1 MKLLQEIKDLI
12 RKNDNY
18 EDEEFADIWERDAE
32 DRMVN
37 LDRTG
42 IGPVTEAL
50 SMIQATARLQMVMLP
65 FQNPSTR
72 QQVQLRLFPA
82 ESWSS

>member
-1 MKLLQEIKDLI
+1 MKLLQEIRDLI

-18 EDEEFADIWERDAE
+18 EDEDFRIFGSGMQKN
-32 DRMVN
+32 RMVN

-50 SMIQATARLQMVMLP
+50 SM
-65 FQNPSTR
+65 SR
-72 QQVQLRLFPA
+72 QLLGCK
-82 ESWSS
+82 W

>member
-1 MKLLQEIKDLI
+1 MKLLQEIRDLI

-18 EDEEFADIWERDAE
+18 EDEDFSDIWEPGMQKN
-32 DRMVN
+32 RMVN

-50 SMIQATARLQMVMLP
+50 SM
-65 FQNPSTR
+65 SR
-72 QQVQLRLFPA
+72 QLLGCK
-82 ESWSS
+82 W